1 MEGGIGMGGRKKVEN
16 DIVILGYLILSHGLD
31 ISLPRHRLSLA
42 VLG

>member
-1 MEGGIGMGGRKKVEN
+1 MGLCYILVEN
-16 DIVILGYLILSHGLD
+16 TDFIPFLGCLILSHGLD